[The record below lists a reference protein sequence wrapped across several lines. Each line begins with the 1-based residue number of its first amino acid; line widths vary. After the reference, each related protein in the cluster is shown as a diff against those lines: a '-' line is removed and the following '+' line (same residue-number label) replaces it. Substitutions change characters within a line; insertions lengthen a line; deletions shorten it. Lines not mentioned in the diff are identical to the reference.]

1 MTIVIVRLLPD
12 LLSINGSL
20 GNADILASTLTRM
33 GHQVSVVDVSGAGD
47 VAVAPD
53 VVCVGSGSTSALQPA
68 LTALVPIASALHGW
82 AQGGAAI
89 CAIGMGWD
97 VLGHDITIAHG
108 QVLPGIGIFPSSAD
122 HRPGRFAGEVAGVD
136 HKNRDTAGYIN
147 QVGTTNLHDGTPLM
161 TITHQA
167 KPIAPD
173 EGIIHGSLFGTR
185 LGGPALS
192 LNPHLRDDVI
202 DAILARRGL
211 GTVADCQAEG
221 FPEFHTRAN
230 QLAATAREKIRQRLR

>member
-1 MTIVIVRLLPD
+1 MTIVIARLLPD

-20 GNADILASTLTRM
+20 GNADILASTLNRM
-33 GHQVSVVDVSGAGD
+33 GHKVSVVDVLGVGD
-47 VAVAPD
+47 VAVTPD

-68 LTALVPIASALHGW
+68 LTALVPIASALHSW
-82 AQGGAAI
+82 ANEGAAF

-97 VLGHDITIAHG
+97 VLGQDITVADG
-108 QVLPGIGIFPSSAD
+108 EVLPGIGIFPSSAD
-122 HRPGRFAGEVAGVD
+122 YRPGRFAGEVAGAD
-136 HKNRDTAGYIN
+136 YKNRDTAGYIN
-147 QVGTTNLHDGTPLM
+147 QVGTTTLHDGTPLM

-173 EGIIHGSLFGTR
+173 EGIVHGSLFGTK

-202 DAILARRGL
+202 DVALAHRGL

-221 FPEFHTRAN
+221 FRDFHTRVH
-230 QLAATAREKIRQRLR
+230 QLAAKAREKIRHRLR